1 MYLII
6 LIPSLSRCLCL
17 LLVFASATVF
27 CQTADAP
34 LIHLSLPSNGE
45 LIANFVDT
53 GSKGVDYSGNRGD
66 PVLAAASGKVVYAGN
81 TLKGYGNLVLIK
93 HDPIYLTAYAHNNSL
108 LVKEGDSVQA
118 GDKIAQ
124 MGNSDSQTVK
134 LHFEL
139 RLNGKPVDPIPFF
152 SLKSADVTPVSNV
165 APSKPNIPSKI
176 QHRPDEAIK
185 RCTRMGLTP
194 NTTDFNICIGS

>member
-1 MYLII
+1 MYLIT
-6 LIPSLSRCLCL
+6 LKASLLRFISP
-17 LLVFASATVF
+17 LLVLVCAPVF
-27 CQTADAP
+27 CQTSDVP

-139 RLNGKPVDPIPFF
+139 RLNGKPVDPMPFF
-152 SLKSADVTPVSNV
+152 SLKSTDVPPVSNV
-165 APSKPNIPSKI
+165 APSKPKIPSEI
-176 QHRPDEAIK
+176 QIRHDEAIK
-185 RCTRMGLTP
+185 RCARMGLTP
-194 NTTDFNICIGS
+194 NTADFNICIGS